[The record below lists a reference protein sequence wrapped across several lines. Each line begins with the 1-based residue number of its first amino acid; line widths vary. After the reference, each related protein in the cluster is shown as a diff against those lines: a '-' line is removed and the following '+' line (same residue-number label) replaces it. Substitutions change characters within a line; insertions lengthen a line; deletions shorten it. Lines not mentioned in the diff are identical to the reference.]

1 MERFVLVMCQALGN
15 WIEAAESDFENVFQ
29 VSADQPP
36 GDSHHDDA
44 SHDDDDDDDDSDT
57 LTLCDEADEFGDVL
71 LETLDT
77 DTETDAPVVVPQI
90 RSVAWY
96 LYQMV
101 SQKQVCMY
109 EGKSLI

>member
-36 GDSHHDDA
+36 GNSHHDDA

-77 DTETDAPVVVPQI
+77 DTETDTAGGDVDQV
-90 RSVAWY
+90 SC
-96 LYQMV
+96 MV
-101 SQKQVCMY
+101 FVEDGQSEIGVHV
-109 EGKSLI
+109 

>member
-1 MERFVLVMCQALGN
+1 MCQALGN

-36 GDSHHDDA
+36 GHSHHDDA

-77 DTETDAPVVVPQI
+77 DTETDAAGGDVDQVSCMAFVVD
-90 RSVAWY
+90 
-96 LYQMV
+96 
-101 SQKQVCMY
+101 
-109 EGKSLI
+109 GKSEIGVHV